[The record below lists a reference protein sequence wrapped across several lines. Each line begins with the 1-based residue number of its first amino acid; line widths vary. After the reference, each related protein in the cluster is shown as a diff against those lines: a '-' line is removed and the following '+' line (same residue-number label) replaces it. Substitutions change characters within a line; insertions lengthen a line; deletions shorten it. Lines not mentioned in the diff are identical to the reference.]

1 MVYNISEY
9 KNEKIFLVLG
19 CALLVAATSC
29 SKKSVPVASGDVEVE
44 VPCSGP
50 EFRTDKKHLRYSAVG
65 LSGDINMAKKK
76 AMAEASAGLASVMNS
91 LVERVATNY
100 VNSYQVGETEEG
112 KQKFEDMAKIV
123 VKQKLTGIS
132 VICEKTM
139 KTPEG
144 KYKVYVAIE
153 LGGDELLEGINNSIS
168 RGISNDTKLR
178 IDYDYDKYKNEFE
191 KEMEKLERGI

>member
-1 MVYNISEY
+1 MGYNISICNM
-9 KNEKIFLVLG
+9 KNVFVIIG
-19 CALLVAATSC
+19 CAMLIAVSSC
-29 SKKSVPVASGDVEVE
+29 SKKTVSVASGDVEVM

-50 EFRTDKKHLRYSAVG
+50 EYRTDKKNLRYSAVG

-112 KQKFEDMAKIV
+112 KQKYEDMAKIV
-123 VKQKLTGIS
+123 VKQKLSGIK

-153 LGGDELLEGINNSIS
+153 LGGEELLEGINTAMS
-168 RGISNDTKLR
+168 RGISDGTKTR
-178 IDYDYDKYKNEFE
+178 IDYDYDKYKKEFD
-191 KEMEKLERGI
+191 KEMEKLEKQY